1 MPLRPFLEAIFTP
14 LDRALGSIPF
24 AAARWIVV
32 AFLVLAA
39 LVPLAL
45 SKDFIYLGSPDR
57 GRVRDLRL
65 WALVIMLPYVLIYLL
80 F

>member
-1 MPLRPFLEAIFTP
+1 MKPLFEAIFTP

-39 LVPLAL
+39 LLPLAL

-57 GRVRDLRL
+57 ARVRDLRL
-65 WALVIMLPYVLIYLL
+65 WALVIMVPYILIYLL